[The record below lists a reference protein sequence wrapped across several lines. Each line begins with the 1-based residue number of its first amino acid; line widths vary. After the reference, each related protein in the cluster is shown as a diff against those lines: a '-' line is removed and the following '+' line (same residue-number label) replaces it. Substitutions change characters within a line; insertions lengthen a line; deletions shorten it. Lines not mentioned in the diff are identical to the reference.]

1 MLSLIILN
9 LYGLQAT
16 CNAILCPLYY
26 ETIEAEV
33 SCYTNQVAETDES
46 PDITASGERVYV
58 GGLAQNGLSFGTLV
72 VINGKVY
79 QVNDRM
85 NAKYGGNHFDI
96 FMWDY
101 DFCIKWGRQ
110 KLKVKIIK

>member
-1 MLSLIILN
+1 MLSILILN
-9 LYGLQAT
+9 LYAIQLQ
-16 CNAILCPLYY
+16 CQAILCPLYY

-33 SCYTNQVAETDES
+33 SCYNATES
-46 PDITASGERVYV
+46 QCDKDFLITASGETVRE
-58 GGLAQNGLSFGTLV
+58 GGVANNRLSFGTLV

-85 NAKYGGNHFDI
+85 NAKYGGSHFDI
-96 FMWDY
+96 FSFDY

>member
-1 MLSLIILN
+1 MLELIILN
-9 LYGLQAT
+9 LYAINLQ
-16 CNAILCPLYY
+16 CQAIMCPVYY

-58 GGLAQNGLSFGTLV
+58 GGVANNGLSFGTLV

-96 FMWDY
+96 FMRDY
-101 DFCIKWGRQ
+101 DECIKWGRQ